1 MNCARPFDAGW
12 RVANSAYTRTGLGSR
27 VLSAVTALP
36 RRIRHSS
43 RQHHAITAL
52 DWPMGARWL
61 LASRS
66 VELHRPWASLA
77 LRDVRELDA
86 PDRARL
92 RQIAQGYARSRKVT
106 PDRARSRQVRPG
118 PAPEGPVDEDDGDAA
133 GGELAIIDDD
143 DPVHGVLASALDT
156 TASWKSPRF
165 ASNGSPSTAA
175 SADAASAD
183 AASADAASADA
194 ASAEAPLAFGQQRP
208 ELRPVLGSRLL
219 AIHLHPPALCRN
231 QPRCRRLPRP
241 SPGGRSG

>member
-165 ASNGSPSTAA
+165 ASNGSPS
-175 SADAASAD
+175 
-183 AASADAASADA
+183 ADA